1 MKTQID
7 LKSVIIGIL
16 LTLCVLLAMGA
27 STSLYS
33 EHHGRYRLTAIGD
46 DNAYIVDSFTG
57 RVWRNRTHH
66 NDFAEMNIRI
76 ESQKEK

>member
-1 MKTQID
+1 MKTQFD
-7 LKSVIIGIL
+7 LKSLIIGIL

-33 EHHGRYRLTAIGD
+33 GHHGRYRLTAVGD

-57 RVWRNRTHH
+57 RVWRSRTNT

-76 ESQKEK
+76 ESQRQR